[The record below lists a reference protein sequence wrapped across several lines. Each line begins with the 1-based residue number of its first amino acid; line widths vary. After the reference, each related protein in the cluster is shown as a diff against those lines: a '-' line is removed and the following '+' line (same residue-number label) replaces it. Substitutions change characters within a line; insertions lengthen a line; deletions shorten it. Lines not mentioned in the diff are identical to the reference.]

1 MLEEHCEE
9 LDLTG
14 KKDFP
19 RIIVFPEFIASDRIE
34 VKIKEFY
41 RKSANTFLREE
52 IIRQKKYDKSIKE
65 EEQYIDQIC

>member
-1 MLEEHCEE
+1 MKEHEDILSMLEGHCEE

-19 RIIVFPEFIASDRIE
+19 RIIIFLEFIASDRVD

-41 RKSANTFLREE
+41 RKSANTFLR
-52 IIRQKKYDKSIKE
+52 
-65 EEQYIDQIC
+65 